1 MNTDRDPQTA
11 DPDIT
16 GGAAAWALI
25 AATFA
30 AAAIAA
36 AAIAAVVVLTVAG

>member
-1 MNTDRDPQTA
+1 MNTDHDPQTA

-36 AAIAAVVVLTVAG
+36 VVVLTVAG